1 MANRNKIKS
10 ILLNGFIDEDSAE
23 DLTNN
28 TPLISSGII
37 DSISILQLVDLI
49 EKEFNIEFEAH
60 EIDRDQFD
68 SIDLING
75 LITAKKDNM

>member
-1 MANRNKIKS
+1 MGNQNKIKS
-10 ILLNGFIDEDSAE
+10 ILLNGFIDKDSTE
-23 DLTNN
+23 DLKNN

-68 SIDLING
+68 SIDLINE
-75 LITAKKDNM
+75 LIASKKN